1 MQVENV
7 GDGGVV
13 GRVVLHF
20 KPGALVWW
28 SAEDSQ
34 VSVSQSQKGER
45 TGLQQP
51 QSLVILTNFG
61 QQKLTIGAIVI
72 PEVFDGSLRWIQVN
86 IQVVIESLARVFNIH
101 TQVGGVVR
109 KIIFIE
115 FNYI

>member
-7 GDGGVV
+7 GDGRVV
-13 GRVVLHF
+13 GCVVLHF

-28 SAEDSQ
+28 SAEDSE
-34 VSVSQSQKGER
+34 VSVTQSQKGER
-45 TGLQQP
+45 TGFQQS
-51 QSLVILTNFG
+51 QGLVILTNFG
-61 QQKLTIGAIVI
+61 QPKLTIGAIVI

-109 KIIFIE
+109 MIIFID

>member
-7 GDGGVV
+7 CDRGFV

-34 VSVSQSQKGER
+34 VSVTQSQKGER
-45 TGLQQP
+45 TGFQQP
-51 QSLVILTNFG
+51 QGLVILTNFG
-61 QQKLTIGAIVI
+61 QPKLTIRAIVI
-72 PEVFDGSLRWIQVN
+72 PEVFDGSLLWIQVN

-101 TQVGGVVR
+101 AQVGDVVR
-109 KIIFIE
+109 MIILIH
-115 FNYI
+115 FNYK

>member
-1 MQVENV
+1 MQMKNV

-13 GRVVLHF
+13 GCVVLHF
-20 KPGALVWW
+20 KSSALVWW

-34 VSVSQSQKGER
+34 ISLTQSQKGER
-45 TGLQQP
+45 TGFQQT
-51 QSLVILTNFG
+51 QGLVILTNFG
-61 QQKLTIGAIVI
+61 QPKLTIRAIVI